1 MSELTLET
9 AVHGNFGDAVELDL
23 SNSSLSRPE
32 HACKCL
38 HNFQAARV
46 MCTEASAQPSLSPLT
61 SYSSWQCTSAL
72 RTPVAPAALSNVPGI
87 WAVCSVWA
95 KALWSQSNR
104 SDRSLTARS
113 FLPVISGWC
122 CDASR
127 HCTLPSCSWCFSC
140 FFALRT
146 CTLATPATSAASR
159 AAALRRRG

>member
-32 HACKCL
+32 HACKCR
-38 HNFQAARV
+38 HNFRAARV

-95 KALWSQSNR
+95 KALWSQSNQ
-104 SDRSLTARS
+104 
-113 FLPVISGWC
+113 
-122 CDASR
+122 
-127 HCTLPSCSWCFSC
+127 
-140 FFALRT
+140 
-146 CTLATPATSAASR
+146 ATDH
-159 AAALRRRG
+159 